1 MSTLATS
8 FFTVA
13 IAAGCLRSSTI
24 ERLPALSWPNI
35 VEAPSRNTGRERI
48 RSPSG
53 DSTLITSAP
62 MSASRRE
69 QWGPAMVVEK
79 SRTLRP
85 VSGRGRSVMRSPFN
99 EDEDDTAHDEK
110 AAQPLAGGGAFLQD
124 DMRRDESKDQLDLA
138 DGAHEG
144 RVLESHGECPA
155 GRAQHAEDAD
165 PDRGAP
171 VDADLAEL
179 RAVAV
184 GEIAEHQHDLDR
196 VHGSQR
202 RDPADQEVS
211 AREILG
217 RLADR
222 ASGDGEEDARE
233 DTEQRTL
240 VREVG
245 KYATDIRERP
255 AYAQDGDATQA
266 HDDAEP

>member
-1 MSTLATS
+1 MSTAATS

-53 DSTLITSAP
+53 DSSLITSAP

-79 SRTLRP
+79 SMTLRP
-85 VSGRGRSVMRSPFN
+85 VSGRGRSVMGSPFDQ
-99 EDEDDTAHDEK
+99 DEDDTAHDEK
-110 AAQPLAGGGAFLQD
+110 AAQPFAGGGAFLQD
-124 DMRRDESKDQLDLA
+124 DMRGDESKDQLDLA

-184 GEIAEHQHDLDR
+184 GEIGEHQHDLDR
-196 VHGSQR
+196 VHR
-202 RDPADQEVS
+202 RQGRDAADQEV
-211 AREILG
+211 AAGQVLG
-217 RLADR
+217 SLADCAR
-222 ASGDGEEDARE
+222 SDGKENARQ
-233 DTEQRTL
+233 DTVEGTF

-245 KYATDIRERP
+245 DHVPDIRER
-255 AYAQDGDATQA
+255 
-266 HDDAEP
+266 